1 MVAVKTIEQ
10 ASAALPR
17 ARGSDGAALSFTAT
31 ATAPAALAAAALT
44 AVMISAGALGCAN
57 ASEPKAPIKLTPDM
71 TPPTLT
77 AGKVP
82 EYTPEAI
89 AEGVEGPVAARCV
102 ITEDGRVTNCQIVQ
116 SLPHM
121 DKAVIDALSTWRC
134 NPARRNGDPVA
145 VEHIFNLKL
154 KLPRPPN
161 APPPESDGI
170 MPFSDA
176 TMTRPIML
184 SGRDPLYTK
193 DALENRIQGKFI
205 ARCVITTEGAVT
217 NCLVLKSLPYMDQ
230 AILDALMSRK
240 YKPATMNGAPVAV
253 RYVFNVQT
261 FVPSSGQASR

>member
-1 MVAVKTIEQ
+1 MKTTEQ
-10 ASAALPR
+10 ASAGLSP
-17 ARGSDGAALSFTAT
+17 ARWSDAAALS
-31 ATAPAALAAAALT
+31 LAALT
-44 AVMISAGALGCAN
+44 AASFALGCAN
-57 ASEPKAPIKLTPDM
+57 EPKAPIRLTPEM

-102 ITEDGRVTNCQIVQ
+102 ITEEGRVTNCQIIQ
-116 SLPHM
+116 SIPHM

-134 NPARRNGDPVA
+134 NPARRGLEPVA
-145 VEHIFNLKL
+145 VEHVFNLRL

-161 APPPESDGI
+161 APPDNDGI

-176 TMTRPIML
+176 TMTKPKML
-184 SGRDPLYTK
+184 SGQDPVYTK
-193 DALENRIQGKFI
+193 DALDNRIQGTFL
-205 ARCVITTEGAVT
+205 ARCVITKEGAVT

-230 AILDALMSRK
+230 AILDALMSRR
-240 YKPATMNGAPVAV
+240 YAPATMSGAPIAV

-261 FVPSSGQASR
+261 RLPTVRQASR